1 MIVVDTNV
9 LVYAHRKE
17 SRQHRSAV
25 RLLQTLAEG
34 DSPWA
39 IPWPVCSEFLS
50 VVTNSRFWGPDS
62 IDRDAAWR
70 QLKAWA
76 DSPSVRLLAETEGF
90 IEVFERF
97 ACRPRVNGRIVHDAR
112 IAALCVAYGAE
123 VLLTCDRDFSLFP
136 ELRTKDPFRTQST

>member
-9 LVYAHRKE
+9 LVYAHRRE
-17 SRQHRSAV
+17 SREHRPAV

-50 VVTNSRFWGPDS
+50 VVTNSRIWGPDS

-70 QLKAWA
+70 QLKAWVA
-76 DSPSVRLLAETEGF
+76 SPSALLLSETEGF
-90 IEVFERF
+90 MEIFERF
-97 ACRPRVNGRIVHDAR
+97 ARRPRVNGRTVHDAK

-123 VLLTCDRDFSLFP
+123 VLLTRDRDFSLFP